1 MTRRLVLA
9 MGALVALTAIAL
21 AVPMALVVSTDQR
34 AAFISELEVDTI
46 ATASVMSSQPSV
58 DWQTT
63 AEKEATRTG
72 ARIVVVDADRQLVA
86 DSDQSDLDRSFD
98 RPEIDAALG
107 GDLASDVRFSQT
119 LGTDLRYVAAP
130 IVQNFQVVG
139 AVRLSLS
146 ESRVDQEIRATQ
158 AWLAAFVIGVVIA
171 VALVAWLLSRSI
183 AAPLTRLARVAGEL
197 PEDLDL
203 RAPESDGPPEVR
215 AVAAALNST
224 AAKLASI
231 IRRTERVAADA
242 SHHLRTPLTGLRLR
256 LEAIEDT
263 STEETIRTEATSAIG
278 EVDRLTRRIDQVL
291 ALARSD
297 AGAGTLVEV
306 DLTDV
311 VRSRV
316 DAVEPVAVDADISLV
331 ASTEQGCWI
340 TAPAGVPARIID
352 ELLGNAL
359 TYARSRVLV
368 EVKRDRGGV
377 TLSVADDGPGI
388 ADADAERVFERFYR
402 ASGAQAGGSGLGLA
416 LVREAVDVLGGR
428 ADARRSSLGGAE
440 ISVWIPAS
448 PTTSERSAPPPSTP

>member
-9 MGALVALTAIAL
+9 MSALVALTAIAL

-46 ATASVMSSQPSV
+46 AAASLMSSQPDI
-58 DWQTT
+58 DWQAT
-63 AEKEATRTG
+63 AEEEAARTG

-86 DSDQSDLDRSFD
+86 DSEQSDLDRSFD

-107 GDLASDVRFSQT
+107 GDLASDVRYSQT

-158 AWLAAFVIGVVIA
+158 AWLAAFVIGVVSA
-171 VALVAWLLSRSI
+171 AALVAWLLSRSI
-183 AAPLTRLARVAGEL
+183 TAPLTRVARVAEAL
-197 PEDLDL
+197 PEDLEL
-203 RAPESDGPPEVR
+203 RAREDDGPREVR
-215 AVAAALNST
+215 AVAIALNST
-224 AAKLASI
+224 AASLTAI

-263 STEETIRTEATSAIG
+263 SAEEAIRTEATSAIG

-306 DLTDV
+306 DLAEV

-316 DAVEPVAVDADISLV
+316 DAVEPVAVDADIALE
-331 ASTEQGCWI
+331 ASTEQGCRI

-377 TLSVADDGPGI
+377 TLAVADDGPGI

-428 ADARRSSLGGAE
+428 AHARRSSLGGAE